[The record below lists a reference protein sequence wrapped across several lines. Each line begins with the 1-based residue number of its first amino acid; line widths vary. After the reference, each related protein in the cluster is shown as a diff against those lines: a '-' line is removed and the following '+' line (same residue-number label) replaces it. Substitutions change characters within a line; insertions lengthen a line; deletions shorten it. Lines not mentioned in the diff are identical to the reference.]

1 MEILQENT
9 KTIAYFISSE
19 KYLSTATAY
28 KNHRQSTVEVLKML
42 SMLHTYKKYS
52 LADNN
57 LEVLYAAYGQKEKD
71 LPHRNKS
78 LSHLYKF
85 IKRADF
91 LFCTSL
97 EQYLDCNIKI
107 ECSLIVRCTIEEQ
120 I

>member
-1 MEILQENT
+1 
-9 KTIAYFISSE
+9 
-19 KYLSTATAY
+19 
-28 KNHRQSTVEVLKML
+28 ML